1 MVLFLDISSF
11 VNIIDKEIENLGKKT
26 NEEIN
31 ELYNKNII
39 INENKMVLYNSFRKY
54 YNNKIFIENVKSIL
68 DKHKLSLYISLYK
81 NEIDYFH
88 L

>member
-11 VNIIDKEIENLGKKT
+11 VNTIDKEIEILGKKT

-54 YNNKIFIENVKSIL
+54 YNNKIFIENEKIE
-68 DKHKLSLYISLYK
+68 KINRQEKRK
-81 NEIDYFH
+81 KWQQQKQ
-88 L
+88 